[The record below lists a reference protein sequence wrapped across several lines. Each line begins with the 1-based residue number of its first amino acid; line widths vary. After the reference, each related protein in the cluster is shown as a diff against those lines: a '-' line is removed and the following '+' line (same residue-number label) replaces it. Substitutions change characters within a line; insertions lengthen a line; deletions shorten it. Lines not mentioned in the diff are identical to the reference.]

1 MRSLNSKSYD
11 TDKSKYMV
19 PVYEELLAPLADQD
33 IRLLELG
40 IHRGG
45 SLLMWRDYFE
55 RGQIAGLDFLPV
67 SLDDPSGRLHIYQ
80 GEQQDPRLLD
90 RIRAEVAPD
99 GFDVIIDDASHE
111 ADFTRKSFW
120 RLFRNHLKPGGWY
133 FIEDWGTGYWKS
145 WPDGRHYKGANHLH
159 GMVGFVKELIDECG
173 AGDITF
179 PGLGIAPQRE
189 PEIAELR
196 IVPALVAVR
205 KPSADFGSPA

>member
-1 MRSLNSKSYD
+1 MRSLNSKNYD

-19 PVYEELLAPLADQD
+19 RVYEELLAPLAGQD

-45 SLLMWRDYFE
+45 SMFMWRDYFE
-55 RGQIAGLDFLPV
+55 RGHIAGLDYLTV
-67 SLDDPSGRLHIYQ
+67 SLDDPSGRLHLYQ
-80 GEQQDPRLLD
+80 GEQQDTRLLD
-90 RIRAEVAPD
+90 RIRAEVAPG

-111 ADFTRKSFW
+111 AGFTRKSFW
-120 RLFRNHLKPGGWY
+120 HLFRNHLKPGGWY

-145 WPDGRHYKGANHLH
+145 WPDGQYYKGVNHLH

-179 PGLGIAPQRE
+179 PGLGISPHRL

-196 IVPALVAVR
+196 IVDR
-205 KPSADFGSPA
+205 KSVV